1 MVLGAAWVYIV
12 SRERAPRPVAAITAS
27 LGDLQLFSWRIIIVF
42 KDERVPPGSRAAPFD
57 GGRGARNALA
67 RLLTVFRLGGVN
79 YEADKARR
87 A

>member
-1 MVLGAAWVYIV
+1 MPRGYTLF
-12 SRERAPRPVAAITAS
+12 RESARAPRPVAAITAS
-27 LGDLQLFSWRIIIVF
+27 LGDLQLFSWRVIIVF

-57 GGRGARNALA
+57 GGARNALA
-67 RLLTVFRLGGVN
+67 CLLTAFRLGGVN